1 MRTQGKRTLTLL
13 TALVIA
19 AALAGCGKK
28 EEAAAPAAIQGAKP
42 AEPPKAPAGGTPAA
56 ASGAAAPAKPSGMPV
71 KAQSVKLDTV
81 LAEITAVG
89 SLTAAEA
96 VIIRPEIAGR
106 VVELPF
112 REGQSVQKGAKLVVI
127 DGSEYDAVLAQAKAD
142 AKTETQRYERTIDLF
157 KNKFVSQ
164 DAVDV
169 AKGNMDR
176 AVARVQENEAK
187 LAKTTIHAPFSGIT
201 RAALDQP
208 RGLRQSRRRH
218 RAAGEHEFPQAR
230 FPRARSV
237 RLQAE
242 AYTDRVG
249 ANATPIPNEVFKG
262 RIYALEPS
270 VDEKTRT
277 LVARAEVP
285 NKQGKL
291 RPGMFGR
298 VIVLLESRPNAVM
311 VPEQAIWPQG
321 RDAFVYKVVDGKA
334 VLTKMDIGSRRPG
347 EVEMAK
353 GLVAGDVI
361 VTDGQMKIKD
371 GAPVDGASA
380 STAGPG
386 GGGAGARTQGAEV
399 RLMVLSEVSIHRPVL
414 AIVMSLLIVLVGY
427 CRLRAWRCAS
437 IPTSTRP
444 WYRCARSTRALLR
457 R

>member
-1 MRTQGKRTLTLL
+1 
-13 TALVIA
+13 LVIA

-42 AEPPKAPAGGTPAA
+42 AEPPKAPAGGAPAA

-187 LAKTTIHAPFSGIT
+187 LAKTTIHAPFSGI
-201 RAALDQP
+201 L
-208 RGLRQSRRRH
+208 GLRLISPG
-218 RAAGEHEFPQAR
+218 AYVKAGDDIVRLENTSSLKLDFRVPEVYVSKLKPTQTV
-230 FPRARSV
+230 SV
-237 RLQAE
+237 RTD
-242 AYTDRVG
+242 AYPDD
-249 ANATPIPNEVFKG
+249 VFEG

-334 VLTKMDIGSRRPG
+334 VLTKIDIGSRRPG
-347 EVEMAK
+347 EVEVAK

-371 GAPVDGASA
+371 GAPVMVLPPPPPPPAAAGPASA
-380 STAGPG
+380 PKAGG
-386 GGGAGARTQGAEV
+386 
-399 RLMVLSEVSIHRPVL
+399 
-414 AIVMSLLIVLVGY
+414 
-427 CRLRAWRCAS
+427 
-437 IPTSTRP
+437 
-444 WYRCARSTRALLR
+444 
-457 R
+457 